1 MTKYVLMWAFGYRMS
16 IKIESKVFGSE
27 EVLRDH
33 LKHECYLSEP
43 DIELLLQDGEYEDCD
58 GEEPVSYKIQVVA

>member
-1 MTKYVLMWAFGYRMS
+1 MTKYMLIWAFGYRFS

-27 EVLRDH
+27 EELREH
-33 LKHECYLSEP
+33 LENDCDMESS

>member
-16 IKIESKVFGSE
+16 IEIDSKVFGSE
-27 EVLRDH
+27 ENLRDH
-33 LKHECYLSEP
+33 LKHDCNFSEP
-43 DIELLLQDGEYEDCD
+43 DIELFLEDGKFEDCS